1 MVIKA
6 RLSLTAGIFAF
17 MVVNVAAEE
26 LVRDSGVAEIG
37 RPTADNETSLAR
49 LLKYLHRKSECAA
62 HSAAVYRT
70 RRGQQCGIRITESGI
85 DLPFFSFFAKLHTVA
100 ASRFTGSPG
109 KAVTHDS
116 LEVRKRDRFAEH
128 AHSLGQA
135 AAILDFGRVERG
147 DHDDLE
153 ITVIVRRL

>member
-85 DLPFFSFFAKLHTVA
+85 DLPFFSFFAKLDAV
-100 ASRFTGSPG
+100 SGSGIIGSPG

-116 LEVRKRDRFAEH
+116 LEVRKRDRFAKH
-128 AHSLGQA
+128 AHILRQA
-135 AAILDFGRVERG
+135 AAIHDFGRIERG
-147 DHDDLE
+147 NHDDLE